1 MTNVIEAEIIDNA
14 RSYRSTPT
22 EKMLTDNTLSTITKW
37 KYVWKNSNGANSI
50 CDFSELKAYA
60 TDEHI
65 RLLISKFQQSGWAGS
80 SKVGNFYL
88 IRAVLQNTFNA
99 QGRERKV
106 QQVQFSPE
114 TCLQYIHTI
123 YLSMASTGEG
133 LHGKPISAS
142 TLGHKSSILNLICKK
157 FGFGQI
163 PKAARNLNTRSAS
176 LGSDNYTTKELRAI
190 AFALLADRKALLKRY
205 YDDSVS
211 DYQRRVAFDRLVYNA
226 VFLTI
231 YYLGTGQTETLSMF
245 LDDEWVCHK
254 SGAGRISIEG
264 FKTRGNV
271 VERRSFTPRAAC
283 KKFFESHLTLSKR
296 HSVSLGLN
304 EHCLFRKLNGKT
316 PNSAHLHFYTH
327 DYLVKHSQHIQALIE
342 NNPDFRLNCNL
353 LKSSIKQFA
362 EQKMGRTKAAENT
375 RNVPGTYDNSKY
387 GKVSKGEARSQ
398 LAFGLTALHHL
409 GENPDGGTV
418 IAVAKAKE
426 AVGEVY
432 SHDEWE
438 ALKENDKE
446 HSVVENQNGGFCK
459 GADTPEKRAFKKTV
473 DKSGVLSE
481 KEKSQMGCGFVVKC
495 FGCSNFGVVD
505 DAHDIWRLLSFEKRL
520 NEAMIAHQNVE
531 HFITN
536 FGEVKANLNK
546 LKTRFKKAHLKAAI
560 KQLERECHPLWDEDS
575 VMDMFKG

>member
-1 MTNVIEAEIIDNA
+1 MTIVIEAEIIDNA

-37 KYVWKNSNGANSI
+37 KYVWKNSNGSNST
-50 CDFSELKAYA
+50 CDFSELKAYT

-142 TLGHKSSILNLICKK
+142 SLGHNSSVLNLICKK

-163 PKAARNLNTRSAS
+163 PKAARNLNTVSAS

-211 DYQRRVAFDRLVYNA
+211 DYQRCMAFNRLIYNA

-231 YYLGTGQTETLSMF
+231 YYLGTGEIETLSMF
-245 LDDEWVCHK
+245 LDDEWVCQK

-271 VERRSFTPRAAC
+271 VELRVFTPRAAC
-283 KKFFESHLTLSKR
+283 KSFFESHFALSKR
-296 HSVSLGLN
+296 HSISLGLDKN
-304 EHCLFRKLNGKT
+304 CLFRKLNGKT
-316 PNSAHLHFYTH
+316 PNNSNLRIYAQ
-327 DYLVKHSQHIQALIE
+327 DYLVKHSQRIQALIE
-342 NNPDFRLNCNL
+342 NNPDFRLTCEL
-353 LKSSIKQFA
+353 LKSSVKQLV
-362 EQKMGRTKAAENT
+362 EQKMGRTQATEST
-375 RNVPGTYDNSKY
+375 RNAPGTYDYSKY

-409 GENPDGGTV
+409 GVNPDGGAV
-418 IAVAKAKE
+418 IAITKAKE
-426 AVGEVY
+426 AVGEVI
-432 SHDEWE
+432 SREEWE
-438 ALKENDKE
+438 VLKESDKANR
-446 HSVVENQNGGFCK
+446 VVENQNGGFCK
-459 GADTPEKRAFKKTV
+459 GSDTPEKRAFQKNV
-473 DKSGVLSE
+473 DRSGVISE
-481 KEKSQMGCGFVVKC
+481 KEKTQLGCGFVVKC

-560 KQLERECHPLWDEDS
+560 KQLERECHPLWDENS